1 MGWLEFCYTMISFL
15 HTLVLGCI
23 PGWSGWSGLYVKLGE
38 GM

>member
-23 PGWSGWSGLYVKLGE
+23 PGWSGLYVKLGE